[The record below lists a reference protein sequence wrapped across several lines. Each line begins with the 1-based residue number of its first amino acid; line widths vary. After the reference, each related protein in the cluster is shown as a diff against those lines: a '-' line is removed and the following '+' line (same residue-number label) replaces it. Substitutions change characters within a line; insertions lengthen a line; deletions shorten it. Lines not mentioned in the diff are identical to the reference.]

1 VTMNVADLEKLVRNV
16 GAVDADAAAV
26 PTPDLLRRLFLALR
40 SLDPAVR
47 DDFAVY
53 TLTRWIVI
61 ERRVAPAGLGQLHGW
76 ASSDEGILR
85 DLGGTDSASVFGRSF
100 ALVLLSALHAVD
112 NEAPFLDHDGWQRT
126 RDALA
131 AYGAAE
137 LDVRSFVEGCGWV
150 HTIAHLSDVCDELAR
165 SSRCDVS
172 SARIL
177 LTALVGLV
185 GRRTDVFTG
194 EEDDRL
200 SLCLHTFITSA
211 GLGRHEVVAAIRG
224 AAEADEIARINWRST
239 ARALALRI
247 AEPTDEIGTLAAEL
261 TLM

>member
-47 DDFAVY
+47 DDFALY

-177 LTALVGLV
+177 LTALVVSSDGGPTFSP
-185 GRRTDVFTG
+185 GRRTTG
-194 EEDDRL
+194 CPCVCTRSSPPRAWVGTRWWRQSGVLPRRTRSRASTGDRPRGPW
-200 SLCLHTFITSA
+200 LCGSPNPPTRSA
-211 GLGRHEVVAAIRG
+211 PSQQ
-224 AAEADEIARINWRST
+224 N
-239 ARALALRI
+239 
-247 AEPTDEIGTLAAEL
+247 
-261 TLM
+261 